1 MVKKI
6 LITGGAGFLGYHI
19 TKELLKNNVEV
30 ILYDAFLNYI
40 PPLESSYATYLK
52 YRLNDLKDKTCL
64 IRGDIRNRG
73 CLAKALKETT
83 PELVIHLAAIPI
95 HKASNQ
101 FSEEAIQINLNGTVT
116 ILECLRQ
123 APSVK
128 RFIFTS
134 SSFIYGDFDY
144 EPADEN
150 HPSRPIDIYGG
161 TKLSGEILTTA
172 FGKKFGMEYTII
184 RPSAVYG
191 PTDANR
197 RVTQILID
205 AALSGKPLTLH
216 DGGQER
222 IDFTY
227 VKDTAHG
234 FVLAALSDKANNETF
249 NITRGEGKS
258 VKEFAEVIRKRI
270 PGLSMQI
277 KPSDERRPKRGALDN
292 TKAKK
297 ILEYEPVYDIEK
309 GVNEYID
316 FILENGFNKDGLN
329 AE

>member
-1 MVKKI
+1 MTKKI

-19 TKELLKNNVEV
+19 TKELLEHNLEV

-40 PPLESSYATYLK
+40 PPLESSYATYLR
-52 YRLNDLKDKTCL
+52 YRLNDLNNKVHV

-73 CLAKALKETT
+73 FLAKALKETT
-83 PELVIHLAAIPI
+83 PDLVIHLAAIPI

-116 ILECLRQ
+116 VLECLRQ
-123 APSVK
+123 ADSVK
-128 RFIFTS
+128 RLIFTS

-150 HPSRPIDIYGG
+150 HPTRPIDIYGG

-172 FGKKFGMEYTII
+172 FGKKFGMDYTII

-197 RVTQILID
+197 RVTQILIN
-205 AALSGKPLTLH
+205 AALSKKPLTLH

-222 IDFTY
+222 VDFTY

-234 FVLAALSDKANNETF
+234 FVLAALSDNAKNETF

-258 VKEFAEVIRKRI
+258 IKEFAEVIKKRVPDI
-270 PGLSMQI
+270 TIQMM
-277 KPSDERRPKRGALDN
+277 PSDERRPKRGALN
-292 TKAKK
+292 NAKAKR
-297 ILEYEPVYDIEK
+297 LLGYEPRYDLEK
-309 GVNEYID
+309 GINEYID
-316 FILENGFNKDGLN
+316 FILENGFNKEDPSIQ
-329 AE
+329 

>member
-1 MVKKI
+1 MAKKI

-19 TKELLKNNVEV
+19 SKELLEHNIDVT
-30 ILYDAFLNYI
+30 LYDAFLNYI
-40 PPLESSYATYLK
+40 PPLESSYATYLR
-52 YRLNDLKDKTCL
+52 YRLNDLKNKTCM
-64 IRGDIRNRG
+64 IRGDIRDRG
-73 CLAKALKETT
+73 SLAKALKETA
-83 PELVIHLAAIPI
+83 PDIVLHLAAIPI

-123 APSVK
+123 ADSVK

-134 SSFIYGDFDY
+134 SSFVYGDFEY

-150 HPSRPIDIYGG
+150 HPTRTIDIYGG

-172 FGKKFGMEYTII
+172 FGKKFGMEYTVI

-191 PTDANR
+191 PTDANC
-197 RVTQILID
+197 RVTQILIN
-205 AALSGKPLTLH
+205 AALCGKPLTLH
-216 DGGQER
+216 DGGKER

-234 FVLAALSDKANNETF
+234 FVLAALSDKAKNETF

-258 VKEFAEVIRKRI
+258 IKEFAEIIKKRI
-270 PGLSMQI
+270 PEAIIQTSS
-277 KPSDERRPKRGALDN
+277 SDERRPKRGALDN
-292 TKAKK
+292 TKARK
-297 ILEYEPVYDIEK
+297 ILGYAADYDIEK
-309 GVNEYID
+309 GINEYID
-316 FILENGFNKDGLN
+316 FILENGFNKKEL
-329 AE
+329 

>member
-19 TKELLKNNVEV
+19 TKELLKHNVEV
-30 ILYDAFLNYI
+30 VLYDAFLNYI
-40 PPLESSYATYLK
+40 PPLESSYATYLR
-52 YRLNDLKDKTCL
+52 YRLNDLKNKACV

-73 CLAKALKETT
+73 CLAKALKETA
-83 PELVIHLAAIPI
+83 PDLVIHLAAIPI
-95 HKASNQ
+95 HKASND

-123 APSVK
+123 ADSVK

-172 FGKKFGMEYTII
+172 FSKKFGMEYTII

-191 PTDANR
+191 PTDANC
-197 RVTQILID
+197 RVTQILIN
-205 AALSGKPLTLH
+205 AALTNRPLTLH
-216 DGGQER
+216 NGGEER

-234 FVLAALSDKANNETF
+234 FVLAALSDQAKNETF

-258 VKEFAEVIRKRI
+258 VKEFVEVIRKRL
-270 PGLSMQI
+270 PGITIQTKS
-277 KPSDERRPKRGALDN
+277 SDERRPKRGALDN
-292 TKAKK
+292 AKAKR
-297 ILEYEPVYDIEK
+297 ILGYEPGYDIEK

-316 FILENGFNKDGLN
+316 FILENGFNKKEL
-329 AE
+329 AI